1 MLNASFKRS
10 AAFGL
15 FLLLP
20 VSSGWGNVKVTHKP
34 VEVEHKTFDHNDPP
48 KELGLEKEGAVTVS
62 EFDLQIGLGIAP
74 GDKIPQRNGKCRES
88 MVIQNVNLTI
98 GLKITV
104 WLPDNAP
111 DKLKA
116 HEEGHL
122 VMTEKVY
129 NERSDKEAKAAAAL
143 IDGRR
148 MTAEADNCDDVDK
161 AMEQTIGEANKKVY
175 HAYLTRTAD
184 VSARAG
190 EIYDDITRHGTRMD
204 IDEKTA
210 AVQAFAREADE
221 EKQATTRPVASGKP
235 TTKPLTHQDM
245 GPLQITK

>member
-1 MLNASFKRS
+1 MRS

-15 FLLLP
+15 LLLLP
-20 VSSGWGNVKVTHKP
+20 ASAGWGNVKVTHKP
-34 VEVEHKTFDHNDPP
+34 VEVEHKTFDHENPP

-62 EFDLQIGLGIAP
+62 EFDLQIGLGLVP
-74 GDKIPQRNGKCRES
+74 GDKIPQRNGKCREYL
-88 MVIQNVNLTI
+88 VVQNVNLTI

-104 WLPDNAP
+104 WLPDNAT

-116 HEEGHL
+116 HEEGHR

-129 NERSDKEAKAAAAL
+129 NERSDKAAKAAGAL
-143 IDGRR
+143 IDGHRL
-148 MTAEADNCDDVDK
+148 TAEADNCDEVDK
-161 AMEQTIGEANKKVY
+161 AVEQTLGEANKTVY

-210 AVQAFAREADE
+210 AAQAFAREADE
-221 EKQATTRPVASGKP
+221 EKQATTRPAA
-235 TTKPLTHQDM
+235 TTKPSGKTDT
-245 GPLQITK
+245 GPLQIKK